1 MKTELIATTK
11 SYSVMYSLIINI
23 VSLFLNL
30 VALWNN
36 KIRLFVDGRKD
47 ILARLEKAV
56 SGYDDIIW
64 FHAAS
69 MGEFE
74 EARPIIEATRKRFP
88 DRKILLTFFSPSGY
102 EPRKRWPVADWV
114 FYLPLDTAYNARKF
128 VEIVRPSKA
137 VFTIGEFWFNY
148 LSQLRKHS
156 VDTYIMSVR
165 ITMKEPYLKW
175 YGGAYRRL
183 LRDSYKCIMVKD
195 ADTEGLL
202 AEIGC
207 KNVKI
212 VGDARF
218 DRVISVAS
226 EKWSDPVVDA
236 WIGGKKAFVA
246 GSTCYKDDD
255 LVISLANKYPDV
267 KFLFVPPEIDNEPI
281 EHIVSSVKYGSVVYS
296 DVENAFSRNCSD
308 SQAREHASLYLRS
321 AQVLIVNK
329 IGMLSKLYRYGYC
342 ALVGGGFINMPHSV
356 IEASVYGMPVVMGPQ
371 YHKSLPFMELM
382 ELGAATPVSDSGDI
396 VAWFDKLYND
406 KEYLDRISRTA
417 YDYCVRNSG
426 TTDMIMR
433 EIYG

>member
-1 MKTELIATTK
+1 
-11 SYSVMYSLIINI
+11 MYSLTINI
-23 VSLFLNL
+23 VSLFLK
-30 VALWNN
+30 VIALWNR
-36 KIRLFVDGRKD
+36 KIKLFVDGRKD
-47 ILARLEKAV
+47 IFPRLQKAV
-56 SGYDDIIW
+56 SAYDDIIW
-64 FHAAS
+64 FHTAS

-102 EPRKRWPVADWV
+102 EPRKRWPVVDWV
-114 FYLPLDTAYNARKF
+114 FYLPLDTAYNARRF

-148 LSQLRKHS
+148 LSQLRKHN

-183 LRDSYKCIMVKD
+183 LRDSYKTIMVKD
-195 ADTEGLL
+195 SNTEELL
-202 AEIGC
+202 HGIGC
-207 KNVKI
+207 KNVKV

-218 DRVISVAS
+218 DRVISVAR
-226 EKWSDPVVDA
+226 EEWSDPVVEA
-236 WIGGKKAFVA
+236 WNCGKKVFVA

-255 LVISLANKYPDV
+255 LVISLVNKYPDV
-267 KFLFVPPEIDNEPI
+267 KFLFIPHELDVEPI
-281 EHIVSSVKYGSVVYS
+281 EHIVESVRNGAAVYS
-296 DVENAFSRNCSD
+296 DVENAFSKHCSD
-308 SQAREHASLYLRS
+308 SQAREQASIFLRS

-329 IGMLSKLYRYGYC
+329 IGMLSKLYRYGNC

-371 YHKSLPFMELM
+371 YHKSLPFVELM
-382 ELGAATPVSDSGDI
+382 DLGAAEPVSDNDDI
-396 VAWFDKLYND
+396 GEWFEKLYRD
-406 KEYLDRISRTA
+406 KAYLEKVSRTA
-417 YDYCVRNSG
+417 YDYCIRNSG
-426 TTDMIMR
+426 ATDLIMK